1 MKYNLSLLSFL
12 TVMIFS
18 IAGCGSLDYKKTKS
32 GLLYKI
38 ISSGNSKNPVA
49 KENSYLKF
57 NVVTKLNDSV
67 IYSSYGK
74 LPGYSKVI
82 AAKQADYSPVEIF
95 GMLKKGDSAITVSMI
110 DTFLKRGMANQ
121 LPPGA
126 KKGDRMVITF
136 KVLDV
141 FTSDSAVQKD
151 YNTEMVNDKPRQQK
165 EMQEQMAL
173 QKKQI
178 KEMRVKEEEELRKSG
193 EIDKELK
200 NMESYLASKKIT
212 AQQTGS
218 GTFVVVKQQGT
229 GASVSDGDTVAVK
242 YTGRILATDS
252 VFQSSTYT
260 FPLGEAA
267 VIQGWDE
274 GMKLFKV
281 GGKGTLYIPGFLA
294 YGANARPPF
303 RAFEALIFDVELTN
317 ARLASPRHKI
327 IFWV

>member
-12 TVMIFS
+12 TVMIFT

-38 ISSGNSKNPVA
+38 ISSGNSKNAVA

-74 LPGYSKVI
+74 LPGYSKVV
-82 AAKQADYSPVEIF
+82 AAKEADYSPVEIF

-126 KKGDRMVITF
+126 KKGDRMIITF

-141 FTSDSAVQKD
+141 FTSDSAIQKD
-151 YNTEMVNDKPRQQK
+151 YNTEMVKDKPRQQT

-178 KEMRVKEEEELRKSG
+178 KEMRAKQEEELRKSG

-218 GTFVVVKQQGT
+218 GTFVVIKQQGT
-229 GASVSDGDTVAVK
+229 GASVNDGDTVAVK

-267 VIQGWDE
+267 VIAGWDE
-274 GMKLFKV
+274 GLKLFKV
-281 GGKGTLYIPGFLA
+281 GGKGTIYVPGFLA

-303 RAFEALIFDVELTN
+303 RAFEALIFDVELTD
-317 ARLASPRHKI
+317 ARPASRGTK
-327 IFWV
+327 

>member
-12 TVMIFS
+12 SVMIFT
-18 IAGCGSLDYKKTKS
+18 IVGCGNLDYKKTKS

-38 ISSGNSKNPVA
+38 ISSGNSNNPVA
-49 KENSYLKF
+49 KENNYLKF

-74 LPGYSKVI
+74 MPGYSKVI
-82 AAKQADYSPVEIF
+82 AAKDADYSPVEIF

-110 DTFLKRGMANQ
+110 DTFLKRGMASQ

-141 FTSDSAVQKD
+141 FAGDSAIQKD
-151 YNTEMVNDKPRQQK
+151 YNAEMVKDKPRQQK

-173 QKKQI
+173 QKKQM
-178 KEMRVKEEEELRKSG
+178 KEMRAKQVEDLRKSG

-218 GTFVVVKQQGT
+218 GTFVVIKQQGT
-229 GASVSDGDTVAVK
+229 GASVNDGDTVAVK

-252 VFQSSTYT
+252 VFQSNSYT
-260 FPLGEAA
+260 FPLGEGA
-267 VIQGWDE
+267 VIAGWDE
-274 GMKLFKV
+274 GLKLFKV

-317 ARLASPRHKI
+317 ARPASPVAK
-327 IFWV
+327 

>member
-1 MKYNLSLLSFL
+1 MKYNLSLLTFL
-12 TVMIFS
+12 TAMIFT
-18 IAGCGSLDYKKTKS
+18 IAGCSNLDYKKTKS

-38 ISSGNSKNPVA
+38 ISSGNSQNPVA
-49 KENSYLKF
+49 KENNYLKF
-57 NVVTKLNDSV
+57 NVVTKINDSV

-74 LPGYSKVI
+74 MPGYSKVVS
-82 AAKQADYSPVEIF
+82 AKEADYSPVEIF
-95 GMLKKGDSAITVSMI
+95 GMLKKGDSVITVSMI
-110 DTFLKRGMANQ
+110 DTFLKRGMATQ

-126 KKGDRMVITF
+126 KKGDRMIITF

-141 FTSDSAVQKD
+141 FTNDSAIQKD
-151 YNTEMVNDKPRQQK
+151 YNAEMVKDKPRQQK
-165 EMQEQMAL
+165 EMQEQMTL

-178 KEMRVKEEEELRKSG
+178 KEMRVKQEEELRKSG

-212 AQQTGS
+212 AQQTGT
-218 GTFVVVKQQGT
+218 GTFVVIKEQGT
-229 GASVSDGDTVAVK
+229 GASVNDGDTVAVK
-242 YTGRILATDS
+242 FTGRILATDS
-252 VFQSSTYT
+252 VFESSSYT

-274 GMKLFKV
+274 GIKLFKV

-303 RAFEALIFDVELTN
+303 RAFEALIFDVEVTN
-317 ARLASPRHKI
+317 ARPALPAAK
-327 IFWV
+327 

>member
-1 MKYNLSLLSFL
+1 MKYNLFLLSFL
-12 TVMIFS
+12 TVLSFT
-18 IAGCGSLDYKKTKS
+18 IAGCGNLDYKKTKS

-38 ISSGNSKNPVA
+38 ISSGNSKNPLA
-49 KENSYLKF
+49 KENNYLKF

-74 LPGYSKVI
+74 TPGYSKVT
-82 AAKQADYSPVEIF
+82 AAKEADYSPVEIF
-95 GMLKKGDSAITVSMI
+95 GMLKKGDSAITVAMI
-110 DTFLKRGMANQ
+110 DTFMKRGMANQ

-126 KKGDRMVITF
+126 KKGDRMIITF
-136 KVLDV
+136 KILDV
-141 FTSDSAVQKD
+141 FTNDSAIQKD
-151 YNTEMVNDKPRQQK
+151 YNAEMLKDKPRQQK

-173 QKKQI
+173 RKKQI
-178 KEMRVKEEEELRKSG
+178 KEMRSQQAEEWRKSG

-200 NMESYLASKKIT
+200 DMKSYLASKKIT

-218 GTFVVVKQQGT
+218 GTFVVIQQQGT
-229 GASVSDGDTVAVK
+229 GASVTDGDTVAVK

-252 VFQSSTYT
+252 VFESSTYT

-274 GMKLFKV
+274 GVKLFKV
-281 GGKGTLYIPGFLA
+281 GGKGTIYIPGFLA

-303 RAFEALIFDVELTN
+303 KAFEALIFDVELTN
-317 ARLASPRHKI
+317 ARPGAPGAK
-327 IFWV
+327 

>member
-12 TVMIFS
+12 TVMIFT

-49 KENSYLKF
+49 KENNYLKF

-74 LPGYSKVI
+74 MPGYSKVGS
-82 AAKQADYSPVEIF
+82 AKEADYSPVEIF

-141 FTSDSAVQKD
+141 FTNDSAIQKD
-151 YNTEMVNDKPRQQK
+151 YNSEMVKDKPRQQK
-165 EMQEQMAL
+165 EMQEQMAI

-178 KEMRVKEEEELRKSG
+178 KEMRAKQEEDWRKSG

-218 GTFVVVKQQGT
+218 GTFVVIKQQGT
-229 GASVSDGDTVAVK
+229 GASVKDEDTVTVK

-252 VFQSSTYT
+252 VFQSDSYT

-274 GMKLFKV
+274 GIKLFKV
-281 GGKGTLYIPGFLA
+281 GGKGTIYIPGFLA

-317 ARLASPRHKI
+317 ARLASPGTK
-327 IFWV
+327 

>member
-1 MKYNLSLLSFL
+1 MKYNLFLLSFL
-12 TVMIFS
+12 TVLSFT
-18 IAGCGSLDYKKTKS
+18 IAGCGNLDYKKTKS

-38 ISSGNSKNPVA
+38 ISSGNSKNPIA
-49 KENSYLKF
+49 KENNYLKF

-74 LPGYSKVI
+74 TPGYSKVT
-82 AAKQADYSPVEIF
+82 AAKEADYSPVEIF

-110 DTFLKRGMANQ
+110 DTFMKRGMANQ

-126 KKGDRMVITF
+126 KKGDRMIITF
-136 KVLDV
+136 KILDV
-141 FTSDSAVQKD
+141 FTNDSAIQKD
-151 YNTEMVNDKPRQQK
+151 YNAEMLKDKPRQQK

-173 QKKQI
+173 RKKQI
-178 KEMRVKEEEELRKSG
+178 KEIRSQQEEEWRKSG

-200 NMESYLASKKIT
+200 DMKSYLASKKIT

-218 GTFVVVKQQGT
+218 GTFVVIQQQGT
-229 GASVSDGDTVAVK
+229 GASVTDGDTVAVK

-252 VFQSSTYT
+252 VFESSTYT

-274 GMKLFKV
+274 GIKLFKV
-281 GGKGTLYIPGFLA
+281 GGKGTIYIPGFLA

-303 RAFEALIFDVELTN
+303 KAFEALIFDVELTN
-317 ARLASPRHKI
+317 ARPGAPGAK
-327 IFWV
+327 

>member
-12 TVMIFS
+12 TVMIFT

-49 KENSYLKF
+49 KENNYLKF

-74 LPGYSKVI
+74 MPGYSKVGP
-82 AAKQADYSPVEIF
+82 AKEADYSPVEIF

-141 FTSDSAVQKD
+141 FTNDSAIQKD
-151 YNTEMVNDKPRQQK
+151 YNSEMVKDKPRQQK
-165 EMQEQMAL
+165 EMQEQMAI

-178 KEMRVKEEEELRKSG
+178 KEMRAKQEEDWRKSG

-218 GTFVVVKQQGT
+218 GTFVVIKQQGT
-229 GASVSDGDTVAVK
+229 GASVKDEDTVTVK

-252 VFQSSTYT
+252 VFQSDSYT
-260 FPLGEAA
+260 FTLGEAA

-274 GMKLFKV
+274 GIKLFKV
-281 GGKGTLYIPGFLA
+281 GGKGTIYIPGFLA

-317 ARLASPRHKI
+317 ARLASPGTK
-327 IFWV
+327 

>member
-1 MKYNLSLLSFL
+1 MKYNLFLLSFL
-12 TVMIFS
+12 TVLSFT
-18 IAGCGSLDYKKTKS
+18 IAGCGNLDYKKTKS

-38 ISSGNSKNPVA
+38 ISSGNSKNPIA
-49 KENSYLKF
+49 KENNYLKF

-74 LPGYSKVI
+74 TPGYSKVT
-82 AAKQADYSPVEIF
+82 AAKEADYSPVEIF
-95 GMLKKGDSAITVSMI
+95 GMLKKGDSAITVAMI
-110 DTFLKRGMANQ
+110 DTFMKRGMANQ

-126 KKGDRMVITF
+126 KKGDRMIITF
-136 KVLDV
+136 KILDV
-141 FTSDSAVQKD
+141 FTNDSAIQKD
-151 YNTEMVNDKPRQQK
+151 YNAEMLKDKPRQQK

-173 QKKQI
+173 RKKQI
-178 KEMRVKEEEELRKSG
+178 KEVRSQQEEEWRKSG

-200 NMESYLASKKIT
+200 DMKSYLASKKIT

-218 GTFVVVKQQGT
+218 GTFVVIQQQGT
-229 GASVSDGDTVAVK
+229 GASVTDGDTVAVK

-252 VFQSSTYT
+252 VFESSTYT

-274 GMKLFKV
+274 GVKLFKV
-281 GGKGTLYIPGFLA
+281 GGKGTIYIPGFLA

-303 RAFEALIFDVELTN
+303 KAFEALIFDVELTN
-317 ARLASPRHKI
+317 ARPGTPGAK
-327 IFWV
+327 

>member
-12 TVMIFS
+12 TAMIFT

-38 ISSGNSKNPVA
+38 ISSGNSKNPIA
-49 KENSYLKF
+49 KENNYLKF

-74 LPGYSKVI
+74 MPGYSKVV
-82 AAKQADYSPVEIF
+82 AAKEADYSPVEIF

-141 FTSDSAVQKD
+141 FTNDSAIQKD
-151 YNTEMVNDKPRQQK
+151 YNSEMVKDKPRQQK
-165 EMQEQMAL
+165 EMQEQMAI

-178 KEMRVKEEEELRKSG
+178 KEMRAKQEEDWRKSG

-218 GTFVVVKQQGT
+218 GTFVVIKQQGT
-229 GASVSDGDTVAVK
+229 GASVKDEDTVTVK

-252 VFQSSTYT
+252 VFQSDSYT

-274 GMKLFKV
+274 GIKLFKV
-281 GGKGTLYIPGFLA
+281 GGKGTIYIPGFLA

-317 ARLASPRHKI
+317 ARLASPGTK
-327 IFWV
+327 

>member
-1 MKYNLSLLSFL
+1 MKYNFSLLTFL
-12 TVMIFS
+12 TVMILT
-18 IAGCGSLDYKKTKS
+18 IVGCGNLDYKKTKS

-49 KENSYLKF
+49 KENNYLKF

-74 LPGYSKVI
+74 MPGYSKVI
-82 AAKQADYSPVEIF
+82 AAKDADYSPVEIF

-110 DTFLKRGMANQ
+110 DTFLKRGMSNQ

-141 FTSDSAVQKD
+141 FAGDSAIQKD
-151 YNTEMVNDKPRQQK
+151 YNAEMVKDKPRQQK

-173 QKKQI
+173 QKKQM
-178 KEMRVKEEEELRKSG
+178 KEMRAKQVEDLRKSG

-218 GTFVVVKQQGT
+218 GTFVVIKQQGT
-229 GASVSDGDTVAVK
+229 GASVNDGDTVAVK

-252 VFQSSTYT
+252 VFQSNSYT
-260 FPLGEAA
+260 FPLGEGA
-267 VIQGWDE
+267 VIAGWDE
-274 GMKLFKV
+274 GLKLFKV

-317 ARLASPRHKI
+317 ARPASPVAK
-327 IFWV
+327 

>member
-12 TVMIFS
+12 TVMIFT

-49 KENSYLKF
+49 KENNYLKF

-74 LPGYSKVI
+74 TPGYSKVT
-82 AAKQADYSPVEIF
+82 AAKEADYSPVEIF

-110 DTFLKRGMANQ
+110 DTFMKRGMANQ

-126 KKGDRMVITF
+126 KKGDRMIITF
-136 KVLDV
+136 KILDV
-141 FTSDSAVQKD
+141 FTNDSAIQKD
-151 YNTEMVNDKPRQQK
+151 YNAEMLKDKPRQQK

-173 QKKQI
+173 RKKQI
-178 KEMRVKEEEELRKSG
+178 KEMRSQQEEEWRKSG

-200 NMESYLASKKIT
+200 DMKSYLASKKIT

-218 GTFVVVKQQGT
+218 GTFVVIQQQGT
-229 GASVSDGDTVAVK
+229 GASVTDGDTVAVK

-252 VFQSSTYT
+252 VFESSTYT

-274 GMKLFKV
+274 GIKLFKV
-281 GGKGTLYIPGFLA
+281 GGKGTIYIPGFLA
-294 YGANARPPF
+294 YGANPRPPF

-317 ARLASPRHKI
+317 ARPASPGAK
-327 IFWV
+327 

>member
-12 TVMIFS
+12 SVMIFT
-18 IAGCGSLDYKKTKS
+18 IAGCGNLDYKKTKS

-49 KENSYLKF
+49 KENNYLKF

-74 LPGYSKVI
+74 MPGYSKVI
-82 AAKQADYSPVEIF
+82 AAKDADYSPVEIF

-110 DTFLKRGMANQ
+110 DTFLKRGMASQ

-141 FTSDSAVQKD
+141 FAGDSAIQKD
-151 YNTEMVNDKPRQQK
+151 YNAEMVKDKPRQQK

-173 QKKQI
+173 QKKQM
-178 KEMRVKEEEELRKSG
+178 KEMRAKQVEDLRKSG

-218 GTFVVVKQQGT
+218 GTFVVIKQQGT
-229 GASVSDGDTVAVK
+229 GASVNDGDTVAVK

-252 VFQSSTYT
+252 VFQSNSYT
-260 FPLGEAA
+260 FPLGEGA
-267 VIQGWDE
+267 VIAGWDE
-274 GMKLFKV
+274 GLKLFKV

-317 ARLASPRHKI
+317 ARPASPVAK
-327 IFWV
+327 

>member
-12 TVMIFS
+12 TVMIFT

-38 ISSGNSKNPVA
+38 ISSGNSKNPIA
-49 KENSYLKF
+49 KENNYLKF

-74 LPGYSKVI
+74 MPGYSKVGP
-82 AAKQADYSPVEIF
+82 AKEADYSPVEIF

-141 FTSDSAVQKD
+141 FTNDSAIQKD
-151 YNTEMVNDKPRQQK
+151 YNSEMVKDKPRQQK
-165 EMQEQMAL
+165 EMQEQMAI

-178 KEMRVKEEEELRKSG
+178 KEMRAKQEEDWRKSG

-218 GTFVVVKQQGT
+218 GTFVVIKQQGT
-229 GASVSDGDTVAVK
+229 GASVKDEDTVTVK

-252 VFQSSTYT
+252 VFQSDSYT

-274 GMKLFKV
+274 GIKLFKV
-281 GGKGTLYIPGFLA
+281 GGKGTIYIPGFLA

-317 ARLASPRHKI
+317 ARLASPGTK
-327 IFWV
+327 

>member
-12 TVMIFS
+12 TVMIFT
-18 IAGCGSLDYKKTKS
+18 IAGCGNLDYKKTKS

-49 KENSYLKF
+49 KENNYLKF

-74 LPGYSKVI
+74 MPGYSKVI
-82 AAKQADYSPVEIF
+82 AAKEADYSPVEIF

-141 FTSDSAVQKD
+141 FTSDSAIQKD
-151 YNTEMVNDKPRQQK
+151 YNAEMVKDKPRQQK

-178 KEMRVKEEEELRKSG
+178 KEMRAKQEEELRKSG

-218 GTFVVVKQQGT
+218 GTFVVIKQQGT
-229 GASVSDGDTVAVK
+229 GASVNDGDTVAVK

-252 VFQSSTYT
+252 VFQSNTYT

-274 GMKLFKV
+274 GIKLFKV
-281 GGKGTLYIPGFLA
+281 GGKGTIYIPGFLA

-317 ARLASPRHKI
+317 ARPASPGAK
-327 IFWV
+327 

>member
-12 TVMIFS
+12 TVMIFT

-38 ISSGNSKNPVA
+38 ISSGNSKNPIA
-49 KENSYLKF
+49 KENNYLKF

-74 LPGYSKVI
+74 MPGYSKVGS
-82 AAKQADYSPVEIF
+82 AKEADYSPVEIF

-141 FTSDSAVQKD
+141 FTNDSAIQKD
-151 YNTEMVNDKPRQQK
+151 YNSEMVKDKPRQQK
-165 EMQEQMAL
+165 EMQEQMAI

-178 KEMRVKEEEELRKSG
+178 KEMRAKQEEDWRKSG

-218 GTFVVVKQQGT
+218 GTFVVIKQQGT
-229 GASVSDGDTVAVK
+229 GASVKDEDTVTVK

-252 VFQSSTYT
+252 VFQSDSYT

-274 GMKLFKV
+274 GIKLFKV
-281 GGKGTLYIPGFLA
+281 GGKGTIYIPGFLA

-317 ARLASPRHKI
+317 ARLASPGTK
-327 IFWV
+327 

>member
-1 MKYNLSLLSFL
+1 
-12 TVMIFS
+12 MIFT

-49 KENSYLKF
+49 KENNYLKF

-74 LPGYSKVI
+74 MPGYSKVGS
-82 AAKQADYSPVEIF
+82 AKEADYSPVEIF

-141 FTSDSAVQKD
+141 FTNDSAIQKD
-151 YNTEMVNDKPRQQK
+151 YNSEMVKDKPRQQK
-165 EMQEQMAL
+165 EMQEQMAI

-178 KEMRVKEEEELRKSG
+178 KEMRAKQGEDWRKSG

-218 GTFVVVKQQGT
+218 GTFVVIKQQGT
-229 GASVSDGDTVAVK
+229 GASVKDEDTVTVK

-252 VFQSSTYT
+252 VFQSDSYT

-274 GMKLFKV
+274 GIKLFKV
-281 GGKGTLYIPGFLA
+281 GGKGTIYIPGFLA

-317 ARLASPRHKI
+317 ARLASPGTK
-327 IFWV
+327 

>member
-1 MKYNLSLLSFL
+1 MKNNLSLLSFL
-12 TVMIFS
+12 TVMIFA

-49 KENSYLKF
+49 KENNYLKF

-74 LPGYSKVI
+74 LPGYSKVV
-82 AAKQADYSPVEIF
+82 AAKEADYSPVEIF

-141 FTSDSAVQKD
+141 FTNDSAIQKD
-151 YNTEMVNDKPRQQK
+151 YNTEMVKDKPRQQK

-178 KEMRVKEEEELRKSG
+178 KEMRAKQEEDWRKSG

-218 GTFVVVKQQGT
+218 GTFVVIKQQGT
-229 GASVSDGDTVAVK
+229 GASVKDEDTVTVK

-252 VFQSSTYT
+252 VFQSDSYT

-274 GMKLFKV
+274 GIKLFKV
-281 GGKGTLYIPGFLA
+281 GGKGTIYIPGFLA

-317 ARLASPRHKI
+317 ARLASAGTK
-327 IFWV
+327 

>member
-12 TVMIFS
+12 TVMIFT

-38 ISSGNSKNPVA
+38 ISSGNSKNPIA
-49 KENSYLKF
+49 KENNYLKF

-74 LPGYSKVI
+74 MPGYSKVV
-82 AAKQADYSPVEIF
+82 AAKEADYSPVEIF

-141 FTSDSAVQKD
+141 FTNDSAIQKD
-151 YNTEMVNDKPRQQK
+151 YNSEMVKDKPRQQK
-165 EMQEQMAL
+165 EMQEQMAI
-173 QKKQI
+173 QKKQR
-178 KEMRVKEEEELRKSG
+178 KEMRAKQEEDWRKSG

-218 GTFVVVKQQGT
+218 GTFVVIKQQGT
-229 GASVSDGDTVAVK
+229 GASVKDEDTVTVK

-252 VFQSSTYT
+252 VFQSDSYT

-274 GMKLFKV
+274 GIKLFKV
-281 GGKGTLYIPGFLA
+281 GGKGTIYIPGFLA

-317 ARLASPRHKI
+317 ARLASPGTK
-327 IFWV
+327 

>member
-12 TVMIFS
+12 TVMIFT

-38 ISSGNSKNPVA
+38 ISSGNSKNPIA
-49 KENSYLKF
+49 KENNYLKF

-74 LPGYSKVI
+74 MPGYSKVV
-82 AAKQADYSPVEIF
+82 AAKEADYSPVEIF

-141 FTSDSAVQKD
+141 FTNDSAIQKD
-151 YNTEMVNDKPRQQK
+151 YNSEMVKDKPRQQK
-165 EMQEQMAL
+165 EMQEQMAI

-178 KEMRVKEEEELRKSG
+178 KEMRAKQEEDWRKSG

-218 GTFVVVKQQGT
+218 GTFVVIKQQGT
-229 GASVSDGDTVAVK
+229 GASVKDEDTVTVK

-252 VFQSSTYT
+252 VFQSDSYT

-274 GMKLFKV
+274 GIKLSKV
-281 GGKGTLYIPGFLA
+281 GGKGTIYIPGFLA

-317 ARLASPRHKI
+317 ARLASPGTK
-327 IFWV
+327 